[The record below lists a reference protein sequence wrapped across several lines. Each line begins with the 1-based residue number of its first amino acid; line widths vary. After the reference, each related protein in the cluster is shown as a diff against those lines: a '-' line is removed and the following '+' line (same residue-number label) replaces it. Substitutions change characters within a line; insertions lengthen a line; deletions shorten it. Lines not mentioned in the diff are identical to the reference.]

1 VPSKSIKAAGIFLV
15 SLGLTVNA
23 DVRAQGDAHN
33 PEQNDDAPGGPSND
47 RVAQEH
53 FELGREY
60 YDRGQYEEALREFED
75 AYRLSRRPKLLYNLY
90 LAYRN
95 LGRFEPATNS
105 LRAYLAAEPNDPR
118 ADELRERMRQM
129 EASLRETET
138 QQDVVD
144 TQPARELPAYVT
156 APAAP
161 PETGGAPETTP
172 AAISADA
179 SAAAATEALAQDDQE
194 DLRLDDP
201 TQVEDEDKPSLVAP
215 LILGGVGVAA
225 LVSATVLQVM
235 ANDTSDELMR
245 LCPSKDCSMADAAT
259 DARARDLIDQGNTY
273 VTLSYVMFAVS
284 AVSIGVGA
292 GLYLSDAL
300 DDDEDPTTPSTRA
313 KLQCGLERCVGTL
326 QGTF

>member
-1 VPSKSIKAAGIFLV
+1 MQSKLTKAAGICLV
-15 SLGLTVNA
+15 GLALTASAN
-23 DVRAQGDAHN
+23 VRAQD
-33 PEQNDDAPGGPSND
+33 DDAPDQADND

-60 YDRGQYEEALREFED
+60 YDRGQYEAALREFED

-118 ADELRERMRQM
+118 ADELRERMQQM
-129 EASLRETET
+129 EASLRETDT
-138 QQDVVD
+138 QQDAAE
-144 TQPARELPAYVT
+144 TQPARDLPAYVT

-161 PETGGAPETTP
+161 PETASAPEPTP
-172 AAISADA
+172 PASAADA
-179 SAAAATEALAQDDQE
+179 SAAAATQAVAHDDQE
-194 DLRLDDP
+194 QLRLDDP
-201 TQVEDEDKPSLVAP
+201 TQDKDDDKPSLVAP

-235 ANDTSDELMR
+235 ANDTSDELLR

-300 DDDEDPTTPSTRA
+300 DDDEDKSSPTTRA
-313 KLQCGLERCVGTL
+313 KLQCGFERCVGTL